1 MQTGTV
7 LNTYIK
13 RRTDQNLVSTKGGSN
28 STAVKSEEEKNS
40 DKSKKSRIS
49 LISEHSALSKKRN
62 VKIVSKY
69 M

>member
-49 LISEHSALSKKRN
+49 LISENSALSKKRN